1 MRGTLSGMTVA
12 EFIVS
17 VKWPLLFLI
26 ILLAVLFAAMWSR
39 AQDMR
44 QKRWEHERKLGPFP
58 PND

>member
-1 MRGTLSGMTVA
+1 MTVA

-26 ILLAVLFAAMWSR
+26 IVFAVLFAAMWSR

>member
-1 MRGTLSGMTVA
+1 MTLA

-26 ILLAVLFAAMWSR
+26 AFVLIVVAAMISR
-39 AQDMR
+39 AQDLK